1 MSVSPSSHSS
11 CLDIR
16 VVSDRAEA
24 TVILDGELD
33 LASADA
39 LEDEVRELRADGF
52 EMVVVDLRSVGF
64 LDSTGL
70 RTLLSLHSAAKR
82 EGHRL
87 VLVPGPRQVQ
97 RLFELTATAGLF
109 DWRD

>member
-1 MSVSPSSHSS
+1 MTVSPSPHSS
-11 CLDIR
+11 YLDIR

-39 LEDEVRELRADGF
+39 LEDEVRKLRADGF
-52 EMVVVDLRSVGF
+52 ELVVVDLRGVAF

-70 RTLLSLHSAAKR
+70 RTLLSLRNAAKR
-82 EGHRL
+82 KGHRL
-87 VLVPGPRQVQ
+87 VLVPGPCQVQ

>member
-1 MSVSPSSHSS
+1 MTVSPSPHSS
-11 CLDIR
+11 YLDIR

-24 TVILDGELD
+24 TVNLAGELD

-39 LEDEVRELRADGF
+39 LEDEVRKLRADGF
-52 EMVVVDLRSVGF
+52 ELVVVDLRGVEF

-70 RTLLSLHSAAKR
+70 RTLLSLRNAAKR
-82 EGHRL
+82 EGRRL